1 MTPQQQQRRAAQK
14 LGVTVEKARQLFSE
28 PDAPQPRRTPTP
40 QQQQS
45 MRKAQEAM
53 DHYGLEE
60 NDIFITPDEIFE
72 VIGKHL
78 GISVEQAK
86 AIWDPCPAP
95 RDDGTFAPDG
105 RTIPWAELTYC
116 NPPFSQWSDWYIKA
130 VAEVKMGKRVIFLMS
145 QLSYFKS
152 GQEKTGILLR
162 GHEEIAIKLISWC
175 DGLGDGSVGFVH
187 HPKWGPNE
195 ITGEKTGGPP
205 LGVVL
210 LDMAPRS

>member
-28 PDAPQPRRTPTP
+28 PDAPQPRRAPTP
-40 QQQQS
+40 QQLQS

-152 GQEKTGILLR
+152 GQEKKGILLR
-162 GHEEIAIKLISWC
+162 GTRKSPSNSSPGATVSVTVRSDSCTTPSGAPTRSRASRVVRSWVWFY
-175 DGLGDGSVGFVH
+175 S
-187 HPKWGPNE
+187 
-195 ITGEKTGGPP
+195 T
-205 LGVVL
+205 
-210 LDMAPRS
+210 